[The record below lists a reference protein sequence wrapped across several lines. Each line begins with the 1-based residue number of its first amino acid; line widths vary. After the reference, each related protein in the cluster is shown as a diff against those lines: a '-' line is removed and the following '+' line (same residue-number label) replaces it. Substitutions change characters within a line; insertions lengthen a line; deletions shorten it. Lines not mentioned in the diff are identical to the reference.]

1 MPHASHVRVCC
12 IDVENRSNTHGELRQ
27 YAGAIPIG
35 GGNNTKR
42 TLISCVQ
49 MHSNLLGRTV
59 AALVSA
65 GVALA
70 LQIVLSV
77 SGDKLCSVLPLP
89 GPISKPTPPRKT
101 AARRRLLQES
111 RKATRREGL
120 LVQMPGGVVHF
131 PRLRMHLRCNA
142 WRWNTGSSF
151 TWCALPP
158 ARHLRHRAARRT
170 RAVGLGNKARAA
182 VQPQPLHRVE
192 WLITGGEKPLSEP
205 RRAPSSGPIRFG
217 GLHSR
222 LLHEVAHCLR
232 TAHVEERGVTEKSS
246 DRGKRG
252 GRVAFRR
259 RACFNSSLVSGVK

>member
-12 IDVENRSNTHGELRQ
+12 IDAENRSNTHGELRQ

-35 GGNNTKR
+35 AGNNTKR

-131 PRLRMHLRCNA
+131 PRLRV
-142 WRWNTGSSF
+142 
-151 TWCALPP
+151 
-158 ARHLRHRAARRT
+158 HLRHRAARRT
-170 RAVGLGNKARAA
+170 RAVGLDNKARAA

-222 LLHEVAHCLR
+222 LLHEVAHCLLQLQL
-232 TAHVEERGVTEKSS
+232 G
-246 DRGKRG
+246 
-252 GRVAFRR
+252 FRR
-259 RACFNSSLVSGVK
+259 EIVGLLQIERHLPKLLHHIRQLVRLLVLLLSLRREAN